1 VVKDLRSFLGGV
13 EKMLPEELVRVARE
27 VRPVYELPGV
37 LRRLQADRRY
47 PVVLF
52 DHVEGSSLRV
62 ISNVL
67 GSTRLLAEALD
78 STPGEMTKVYI
89 DREDA
94 RIPCQVVEDAPVHEV
109 VEDDDIDLATIPIV
123 TNNEKDSG
131 AFISGGITTVRVP
144 GTDKHNSGIY
154 RMMVH
159 SRNTLGMSYEKHTH
173 IGRVHRHFEEQGE
186 PLEAVTWIG
195 HHPAC
200 LLGCQSKIPYGED
213 EFEVMGGLL
222 QEPLRVTRAKT
233 VDVMVPADAEIAIEG
248 RILPHTRIGEGPY
261 GEFTWY
267 YGLERPS
274 PVMEVTAVTHRRDAI
289 YHHLFAAHAEHNLT
303 GRLGREAVLYKRVKA
318 AVPSVVDVALPMS
331 GVCRFHA
338 YVRIRKEYDGA
349 GKLAALAAL
358 ASDPF
363 VKLAVVVDEDVD
375 IYNDADV
382 LWAIATRTQ
391 PDRSTF
397 FVPES
402 ATSRLDPASYS
413 IWSRWEKDTM
423 NTKWAIDATM
433 PVEAPFEERADVP
446 RGVWEDMDLRE
457 YLADWQPIETGVSL
471 D

>member
-1 VVKDLRSFLGGV
+1 MAKDLRSFLKQV
-13 EKMLPEELVRVARE
+13 EEHTPSELVRVS
-27 VRPVYELPGV
+27 RPVSPVFELPAV
-37 LRRLQADRRY
+37 VRKLQAENRY

-52 DHVEGSSLRV
+52 DDVIGTDMRA

-67 GSTRLLAEALD
+67 GSTTLLAEALET
-78 STPGEMTKVYI
+78 TPQEMTRTYI

-94 RIPCQVVEDAPVHEV
+94 RIPFEV
-109 VEDDDIDLATIPIV
+109 VDGGPAQEVVIEADDVNLHEMPIV
-123 TNNEKDSG
+123 TNCEKDSG
-131 AFISGGITTVRVP
+131 AFIGGGITTVRLP
-144 GTDKHNSGIY
+144 GTDKFNSGIY

-173 IGRVHRHFEEQGE
+173 IGRVHRQSEARGE

-200 LLGCQSKIPYGED
+200 LLGCQSKIPFGED
-213 EFEVMGGLL
+213 EYEVMGGLL
-222 QEPLRVTRAKT
+222 QEPVRVTRAKT
-233 VDVMVPADAEIAIEG
+233 VDVMVPADAEIIIEG
-248 RILPHTRIGEGPY
+248 IILPDERIGEGPY

-274 PVMEVTAVTHRRDAI
+274 PVMKVTAITHRRDAI
-289 YHHLFAAHAEHNLT
+289 FHHLFAAHPEHNLT
-303 GRLGREAVLYKRVKA
+303 GRLGRESVLYKRVKA
-318 AVPSVVDVALPMS
+318 AVPSVIDVAMPMS
-331 GVCRFHA
+331 GICRFHA
-338 YVRIRKEYDGA
+338 YVRIRKEFDGA

-363 VKLAVVVDEDVD
+363 VKLVVVVDEDVD
-375 IYNDADV
+375 IHSDAEV

-402 ATSRLDPASYS
+402 ATSRLDPSSYS

-446 RGVWEDMDLRE
+446 RDMWENMDLTE
-457 YLADWQPIETGVSL
+457 YLTEWKTVAGG
-471 D
+471 

>member
-1 VVKDLRSFLGGV
+1 MPKDLRSFLARL
-13 EKMLPEELVRVARE
+13 EQRASDDLVRVTKP
-27 VRPVYELPGV
+27 VSPVYELPAV
-37 LRRLQADRRY
+37 VRKLQSERRY

-52 DHVEGSSLRV
+52 DHVEGSRMRA

-67 GSTRLLAEALD
+67 GSVRLLSEALET
-78 STPGEMTKVYI
+78 TPAELTRTYI

-94 RIPCQVVEDAPVHEV
+94 RLPVQVVNDAPVHEV
-109 VEDDDIDLATIPIV
+109 VLTGDDIDLGQIPIV
-123 TNNEKDSG
+123 TNCEKDSG
-131 AFISGGITTVRVP
+131 AFISGGITSVRVP
-144 GTDKHNSGIY
+144 GTDKFNSGIY

-173 IGRVHRHFEEQGE
+173 IGKVHRVFEERGE
-186 PLEAVTWIG
+186 ALDAVTWIG
-195 HHPAC
+195 HHPAT
-200 LLGCQSKIPYGED
+200 LLGCQSKIGYGED
-213 EFEVMGGLL
+213 EYEVMGGLL
-222 QEPLRVTRAKT
+222 REPLRVTPAKT
-233 VDVMVPADAEIAIEG
+233 VDVLVPADAEVVIEG
-248 RILPHTRIGEGPY
+248 RILPHVRVGEGPY

-267 YGLERPS
+267 YGLERSS
-274 PVMEVTAVTHRRDAI
+274 PVMEVTAITFRGDAI
-289 YHHLFAAHAEHNLT
+289 FHHLFAAHPEHNLT
-303 GRLGREAVLYKRVKA
+303 GRLGRESVLYKRVRA
-318 AVPSVVDVALPMS
+318 VVPSVIDVAMPMS
-331 GVCRFHA
+331 GICRFHA
-338 YVRIRKEYDGA
+338 YVRIKKEYDGA

-375 IYNDADV
+375 IHNDAEV

-397 FVPES
+397 FVTES

-446 RGVWEDMDLRE
+446 RAIWEGINLAE
-457 YLADWQPIETGVSL
+457 YVGEWQSV

>member
-1 VVKDLRSFLGGV
+1 MPKDLRSFLKRV
-13 EKMLPEELVRVARE
+13 EERTPSELVRVSRP
-27 VRPVYELPGV
+27 VSPVYELPAV
-37 LRRLQADRRY
+37 VRKLQSENRY
-47 PVVLF
+47 PVVMF
-52 DHVEGSSLRV
+52 DEVEGTNMRA

-67 GSTRLLAEALD
+67 GSAGLLAEALET
-78 STPGEMTKVYI
+78 TPKEMTQAYI
-89 DREDA
+89 EREDA
-94 RIPCQVVEDAPVHEV
+94 RIPFEV
-109 VEDDDIDLATIPIV
+109 VDGGPSQEVVIQGDDINLHELPIV
-123 TNNEKDSG
+123 TNCEKDSG
-131 AFISGGITTVRVP
+131 PFISAGITTVRLP
-144 GTDKHNSGIY
+144 GTDKFNSGIY

-173 IGRVHRHFEEQGE
+173 IGQVHRPFEARGE
-186 PLEAVTWIG
+186 PLDVVTWIG

-200 LLGCQSKIPYGED
+200 LLGCQSKIPFGED
-213 EFEVMGGLL
+213 EYEVMGGLL
-222 QEPLRVTRAKT
+222 QEPLRVTKAKT
-233 VDVMVPADAEIAIEG
+233 VDVMVPADAEVVIEG
-248 RILPHTRIGEGPY
+248 RILPGERIGEGPY

-274 PVMEVTAVTHRRDAI
+274 PVMEVTAITYRKDAI
-289 YHHLFAAHAEHNLT
+289 FHHLFAAHPEHNLT
-303 GRLGREAVLYKRVKA
+303 GRLGRESVLYKRVKA
-318 AVPSVVDVALPMS
+318 AVPSVVDVAMPMS
-331 GVCRFHA
+331 GICRFHA
-338 YVRIRKEYDGA
+338 YVRIRKDYDGA
-349 GKLAALAAL
+349 GKIAALAAL

-375 IYNDADV
+375 IHNDAEV

-446 RGVWEDMDLRE
+446 RDAWENMDLTD
-457 YLADWQPIETGVSL
+457 YLSEWQSVAGP
-471 D
+471 